1 MSEENQSSEKD
12 EEKKDEQSP
21 SLVSILKQYPSAPS
35 QEQIEQWKV
44 LHGDLFVSGFSE
56 TELYVFRA
64 LKRKDWIELQVIA
77 SKPENKVD
85 EYRFQELVCDRV
97 LLWKSVDVSWA
108 DGKGGT
114 PTTLQ
119 EQILQNSNFM
129 SPQAA
134 SCLVCKL

>member
-1 MSEENQSSEKD
+1 MSEESDKNTG
-12 EEKKDEQSP
+12 EEKEEQPP
-21 SLVSILKQYPSAPS
+21 SLVSILKQYSNAPS

-44 LHGDLFVSGFSE
+44 LHGELFVSGFSE
-56 TELYVFRA
+56 TDLYIFRA

-85 EYRFQELVCDRV
+85 EYKFQELVCDRCV
-97 LLWKSVDVSWA
+97 VWKSIDVSWA

-129 SPQAA
+129 SSQAA
-134 SCLVCKL
+134 AMLVARL